1 MELDWNFFQ
10 KSQVLEQK
18 TLGKNNSEEYRFIN
32 IESEKNIKALLKDEF
47 LNSKKLKQP
56 EKALI

>member
-1 MELDWNFFQ
+1 
-10 KSQVLEQK
+10 V
-18 TLGKNNSEEYRFIN
+18 LGKNNSEEYRFIN